1 MGEKK
6 KNISSGAKKAQSLT
20 RTDENKRK
28 SEQAAGDTAS
38 VEELGNNRPV
48 KATSGDRARRQSKK
62 KNADTK
68 AKNSNS
74 AKDMA
79 QRKADRHKRAEA
91 NKERKL
97 KARELKNE
105 RKKARA
111 EEKKEARAA
120 KIEARAAKR
129 EAAAAERQAKREHRL
144 KVRAQK
150 QAERKE
156 KRHSPGFGGWL
167 AAVISLGATSLVLAT
182 IVTYGWM
189 NMSAMQTNMAGM
201 QTQSLYELNSIVDN
215 LDSNLA
221 KARVSTSSTDRA
233 RVLADIA
240 IESEMAEVVLERLP
254 LEITLTE
261 EMASFL
267 NKMGD
272 SAQSMLYTV
281 AAGGELEEW
290 QISSLEYM
298 YRNNLKLKRA
308 LNEIVASAGSGDII
322 ALMRG
327 KGSVLEGSFNDI
339 QNNVIEEPKGIFD
352 GPFSQNSE
360 DTNPSFFEGMAEVS
374 QAEAESIAREIF
386 ADYKVTD
393 ARCTGEATRGNLA
406 FYNITLMTDD
416 GEMLAQLS
424 KKGGKMVMFDSYKE
438 CTQHNFSVERCRD
451 IAADFLKALG
461 FENLEPVWVSENGT
475 TCNIN
480 FCPVQNG
487 VVLYP
492 DMVKVKVCEE
502 RGIVTGAEAMSYV
515 MNHSQRDIAGATIT
529 KAEAQSVIDGRIE
542 VTGSRLAL
550 IPVDGQEVLCYE
562 FAGKFDGSDYFVYV
576 DAATGNEVQVLTV
589 VGTAQGR
596 AVL

>member
-20 RTDENKRK
+20 RTNGNKRK

-68 AKNSNS
+68 AKKSNS

-79 QRKADRHKRAEA
+79 RRKADRHKRAEA

-360 DTNPSFFEGMAEVS
+360 DTNPSVFEGMAEVS

-542 VTGSRLAL
+542 VTSSRLAL

>member
-20 RTDENKRK
+20 RTNGNKRK

-68 AKNSNS
+68 AKKSNS

-79 QRKADRHKRAEA
+79 RRKADRHKRAEA

-360 DTNPSFFEGMAEVS
+360 DTNPSVFEGMAEVS
-374 QAEAESIAREIF
+374 QAEAEGIAREIF

-461 FENLEPVWVSENGT
+461 FENLESVWVSENGT

-515 MNHSQRDIAGATIT
+515 MNHSQRDIAWATIT

-542 VTGSRLAL
+542 VTSSRLAL

>member
-28 SEQAAGDTAS
+28 SEQATGDTAS

-68 AKNSNS
+68 AKKSNS

-79 QRKADRHKRAEA
+79 RRKADRHKRAEA

-233 RVLADIA
+233 RVLTDIA

-360 DTNPSFFEGMAEVS
+360 DTNPSVFEGMAEVS

-542 VTGSRLAL
+542 VTSSRLAL

>member
-38 VEELGNNRPV
+38 VEELGNNRPA

-68 AKNSNS
+68 AKKSNS

-360 DTNPSFFEGMAEVS
+360 DTNPSVFEGMAEVS

-515 MNHSQRDIAGATIT
+515 MNHSERDIAGATIT

-542 VTGSRLAL
+542 VTSSRLAL

>member
-68 AKNSNS
+68 AKKSNS

-79 QRKADRHKRAEA
+79 RRKADRHKRAEA

-360 DTNPSFFEGMAEVS
+360 DTNPSVFEGMAEVS
-374 QAEAESIAREIF
+374 QAEAEGIAREIF

-424 KKGGKMVMFDSYKE
+424 KKGGKKVLFDSYKE
-438 CTQHNFSVERCRD
+438 CTPHNFSVERCRD

-461 FENLEPVWVSENGT
+461 FENLESVWVSENGT

-542 VTGSRLAL
+542 VTSSRLAL

>member
-189 NMSAMQTNMAGM
+189 NMSAIQTNMAGM

-233 RVLADIA
+233 RVLTDIA

-360 DTNPSFFEGMAEVS
+360 DTNPSVFEGMAEVS
-374 QAEAESIAREIF
+374 QAEAEGIAREIF

-475 TCNIN
+475 TCNI
-480 FCPVQNG
+480 
-487 VVLYP
+487 
-492 DMVKVKVCEE
+492 MVKVKVCEE

-542 VTGSRLAL
+542 VTSSRLAL

>member
-68 AKNSNS
+68 AKKSNS

-79 QRKADRHKRAEA
+79 RRKADRHKRAEA

-105 RKKARA
+105 RRKARA

-150 QAERKE
+150 QAEKKE

-215 LDSNLA
+215 LDSNLS

-308 LNEIVASAGSGDII
+308 LNEIVASANNGDII

-360 DTNPSFFEGMAEVS
+360 DTNPSVFEGMAEVS
-374 QAEAESIAREIF
+374 QAEAEGIAREIF

-461 FENLEPVWVSENGT
+461 FENLETVWASENGT

-487 VVLYP
+487 VIIYP

-515 MNHSQRDIAGATIT
+515 MNHSERDIAGATIT
-529 KAEAQSVIDGRIE
+529 RAEAQSVIDGRIE

-596 AVL
+596 AIL

>member
-68 AKNSNS
+68 AKKSNS

-79 QRKADRHKRAEA
+79 RRKADRHKRAEA

-360 DTNPSFFEGMAEVS
+360 DTNPSVFEGMAEVS
-374 QAEAESIAREIF
+374 QAEAEGIAREIF

-461 FENLEPVWVSENGT
+461 FENLESVWVSENGT

-542 VTGSRLAL
+542 VTSSRLAL

>member
-48 KATSGDRARRQSKK
+48 KATGGDRARRQSKK

-68 AKNSNS
+68 AKKGNSTR
-74 AKDMA
+74 DIA
-79 QRKADRHKRAEA
+79 QRNADRHKRAEA

-105 RKKARA
+105 RRKARA

-120 KIEARAAKR
+120 KIEARVAKR

-150 QAERKE
+150 QAEKKE

-215 LDSNLA
+215 LDSNLS
-221 KARVSTSSTDRA
+221 KARVSTSSSDRA

-308 LNEIVASAGSGDII
+308 LNEIVASANNGDII

-360 DTNPSFFEGMAEVS
+360 DTNPSVFEGMAEVS
-374 QAEAESIAREIF
+374 QAEAEGIAREIF

-461 FENLEPVWVSENGT
+461 FENLEPVWASENGT

-487 VVLYP
+487 VIIYP

-515 MNHSQRDIAGATIT
+515 MNHSERDIAGATIT

-596 AVL
+596 AIL

>member
-20 RTDENKRK
+20 RTNGNKRK

-68 AKNSNS
+68 AKKSNS

-233 RVLADIA
+233 RVLTDIA

-360 DTNPSFFEGMAEVS
+360 DTNPSVFEGMAEVS

-542 VTGSRLAL
+542 VTSSRLAL

>member
-20 RTDENKRK
+20 RTNGNKRK

-68 AKNSNS
+68 AKKSNS

-360 DTNPSFFEGMAEVS
+360 DTNPSVFEGMAEVS

-542 VTGSRLAL
+542 VTSSRLAL

>member
-68 AKNSNS
+68 AKKSNS

-542 VTGSRLAL
+542 VTSSRLAL

>member
-68 AKNSNS
+68 AKKSNS

-79 QRKADRHKRAEA
+79 RRKADRHKRAEA

-233 RVLADIA
+233 RVLTDIA

-374 QAEAESIAREIF
+374 QAEAEGIAREIF

>member
-189 NMSAMQTNMAGM
+189 NMSAIQTNMAGM

-233 RVLADIA
+233 RVLTDIA

-267 NKMGD
+267 N
-272 SAQSMLYTV
+272 
-281 AAGGELEEW
+281 
-290 QISSLEYM
+290 
-298 YRNNLKLKRA
+298 
-308 LNEIVASAGSGDII
+308 
-322 ALMRG
+322 
-327 KGSVLEGSFNDI
+327 
-339 QNNVIEEPKGIFD
+339 
-352 GPFSQNSE
+352 
-360 DTNPSFFEGMAEVS
+360 
-374 QAEAESIAREIF
+374 
-386 ADYKVTD
+386 
-393 ARCTGEATRGNLA
+393 
-406 FYNITLMTDD
+406 
-416 GEMLAQLS
+416 
-424 KKGGKMVMFDSYKE
+424 
-438 CTQHNFSVERCRD
+438 
-451 IAADFLKALG
+451 
-461 FENLEPVWVSENGT
+461 
-475 TCNIN
+475 
-480 FCPVQNG
+480 
-487 VVLYP
+487 
-492 DMVKVKVCEE
+492 
-502 RGIVTGAEAMSYV
+502 
-515 MNHSQRDIAGATIT
+515 
-529 KAEAQSVIDGRIE
+529 
-542 VTGSRLAL
+542 
-550 IPVDGQEVLCYE
+550 
-562 FAGKFDGSDYFVYV
+562 
-576 DAATGNEVQVLTV
+576 
-589 VGTAQGR
+589 
-596 AVL
+596 

>member
-6 KNISSGAKKAQSLT
+6 KNISSGVKKAQSLT

-79 QRKADRHKRAEA
+79 RRKADRHKRAEA

-360 DTNPSFFEGMAEVS
+360 DTNPSVFEGMAEVS

-542 VTGSRLAL
+542 VSSSRLAL

>member
-68 AKNSNS
+68 AKKSNS

-79 QRKADRHKRAEA
+79 RRKADRHKRAEA

-233 RVLADIA
+233 RVLTDIA

-542 VTGSRLAL
+542 VTSSRLAL

>member
-20 RTDENKRK
+20 RTNGNKRK

-68 AKNSNS
+68 AKKSNS

-79 QRKADRHKRAEA
+79 RRKADRHKRAEA

-360 DTNPSFFEGMAEVS
+360 DTNPSVFEGMAEVS
-374 QAEAESIAREIF
+374 QAEAEGIAREIF

-461 FENLEPVWVSENGT
+461 FENLESVWVSENGT

-542 VTGSRLAL
+542 VTSSRLAL

>member
-68 AKNSNS
+68 AKKSNS

-79 QRKADRHKRAEA
+79 RRKADRHKRAEA

-360 DTNPSFFEGMAEVS
+360 DTNPSVFEGMAEVS
-374 QAEAESIAREIF
+374 QAEAEGIAREIF

-461 FENLEPVWVSENGT
+461 FENLESVWVSENGT

-542 VTGSRLAL
+542 VTSSRLAL
-550 IPVDGQEVLCYE
+550 IPVDEQEVLCYE

>member
-68 AKNSNS
+68 AKKSNS

-79 QRKADRHKRAEA
+79 RRKADRHKRAEA

-360 DTNPSFFEGMAEVS
+360 DTNPSVFEGMAEVS
-374 QAEAESIAREIF
+374 QAEAEGIAREIF

-406 FYNITLMTDD
+406 FYNVTQMTDD
-416 GEMLAQLS
+416 GEILAQLS
-424 KKGGKMVMFDSYKE
+424 MMGGKMVMFDSYKE

-461 FENLEPVWVSENGT
+461 FENLESVWVSENGT

-542 VTGSRLAL
+542 VTSSRLAL